1 MNRWNKGYEEVWC
14 RRQVQICCWIAVTVD
29 KGSRRVKF
37 YQISEV
43 VPIVIVF
50 HFEFVVVYLYMND
63 DHRWQRQALGKTLSD
78 HTSTCTYKVSIGT
91 CVCQGYFNVY
101 FLVIFRT
108 KSVQSGPEQSC
119 IRAGGLK
126 PDILNTIH
134 QILNSTPNTAT
145 FRIWYPIQWQYNKMY
160 NWIFQVNVLHWM

>member
-50 HFEFVVVYLYMND
+50 HFVFVVMYLYMND

-78 HTSTCTYKVSIGT
+78 HTSTCTYQVPNPMGT

-101 FLVIFRT
+101 FFDNFQNKISAEWTWAKLYQSWWT
-108 KSVQSGPEQSC
+108 KAGHSEYDSPNSKFNTEHRNIQDLISNSMAIQQNVQSEFFKS
-119 IRAGGLK
+119 I
-126 PDILNTIH
+126 
-134 QILNSTPNTAT
+134 
-145 FRIWYPIQWQYNKMY
+145 
-160 NWIFQVNVLHWM
+160 